1 MTPPEGLTEPSASYS
16 DNVCRL
22 LAVAQAV
29 GAIPLVLDYREHDR
43 VTAAISH
50 LPHLVASSLVNL
62 VKDSDSPEGIM
73 RRVAAGGFKDIT
85 RIASCSPEMWEQ
97 ICMTNAGPI
106 GDMLE
111 QYIGSLQ
118 DILDQIRGHKD
129 KEIYRLF
136 ENHAPTEI
144 PLQTGQKALSN
155 PPMNFQL
162 MWWTR
167 WDPFLLLPLF

>member
-1 MTPPEGLTEPSASYS
+1 M
-16 DNVCRL
+16 
-22 LAVAQAV
+22 
-29 GAIPLVLDYREHDR
+29 
-43 VTAAISH
+43 
-50 LPHLVASSLVNL
+50 ASSLVNL

-136 ENHAPTEI
+136 EKSRSYRDSITDRAKGPIEPSYEFSVDVVDEVGSISTIAVILAAKGISIKNIGINNNREHGE
-144 PLQTGQKALSN
+144 GALKIAFYDEAS
-155 PPMNFQL
+155 MKEAWERLEKYKFEL
-162 MWWTR
+162 VR
-167 WDPFLLLPLF
+167 L